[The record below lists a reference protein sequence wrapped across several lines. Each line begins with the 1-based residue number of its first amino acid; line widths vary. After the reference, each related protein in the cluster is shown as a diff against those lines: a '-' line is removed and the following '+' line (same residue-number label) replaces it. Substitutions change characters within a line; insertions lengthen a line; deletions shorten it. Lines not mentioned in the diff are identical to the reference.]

1 VSLTWKTFND
11 PNDTKETSIELFPK
25 KQYYDKAKFVTLARK
40 DAKPFEAVAKY
51 VNPGYFPFLDISK
64 GVVVNT
70 RVPQIQKEPDANGS
84 RDADVRLK
92 IKLDSNGLTHIL
104 EAELVEKKEVEIEIE
119 EKEETPA
126 ATSPPAQQPAQAE
139 TQKANP
145 EDTVMKDAEQPS
157 ADKPGDAPADGSG
170 DVAMKDA
177 EPPKPEPPK
186 PKIRKEKQMRTFYT
200 KVGLEVKYIECTPDE
215 IKKYAENEELQLADD
230 NYAHETANA
239 KNRVESAM
247 FSSRDN
253 LTTIWEKYSKP
264 EEVEAVNQFL
274 IKLED
279 WLDNDGYDET
289 KEEYDKKYSE
299 LQTILSPILGRLQA
313 ELKRIEDEKKA
324 EEQKRLDELKRIE
337 EEKKKAEEE
346 QKRIEEEKKKA
357 EEEQK
362 KAQEAQTE
370 QTTNTEGQAPNK

>member
-1 VSLTWKTFND
+1 LTWKTFND
-11 PNDTKETSIELFPK
+11 PSDTKETSIELFPK
-25 KQYYDKAKFVTLARK
+25 KQHYDKAKFVTLARK

-51 VNPGYFPFLDISK
+51 VNPGHFPIPDISK

-70 RVPQIQKEPDANGS
+70 RVAQINKEPDANGS

-104 EAELVEKKEVEIEIE
+104 EAELVEKKEVEVEIE
-119 EKEETPA
+119 EKEEVPA
-126 ATSPPAQQPAQAE
+126 ATSPPAQQPQQPAPAE
-139 TQKANP
+139 PQKSNLP
-145 EDTVMKDAEQPS
+145 DDTDMKDAEPS
-157 ADKPGDAPADGSG
+157 AEPQKSNLPDDTD
-170 DVAMKDA
+170 MKDA

-200 KVGLEVKYIECTPDE
+200 KVGMEVKYAECTPDE
-215 IKKYAENEELQLADD
+215 IKKYSESEELLLADD

-239 KNRVESAM
+239 KNRLEAAM
-247 FSSRDN
+247 FSTRDN

-274 IKLED
+274 TKLED
-279 WLDNDGYDET
+279 WLENDGYDES

-299 LQTILSPILGRLQA
+299 LQTPLSPILGRLQA
-313 ELKRIEDEKKA
+313 ELKRIEDEKRA
-324 EEQKRLDELKRIE
+324 EEQRKL
-337 EEKKKAEEE
+337 EE

-362 KAQEAQTE
+362 IIEDEKKKKAEEE
-370 QTTNTEGQAPNK
+370 QKKSTRSTN